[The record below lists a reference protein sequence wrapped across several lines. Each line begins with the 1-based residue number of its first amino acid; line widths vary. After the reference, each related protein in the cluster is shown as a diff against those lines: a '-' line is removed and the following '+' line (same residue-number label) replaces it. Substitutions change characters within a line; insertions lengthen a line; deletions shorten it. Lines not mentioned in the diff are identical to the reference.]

1 MSNKFAE
8 YAAKHANDGKTID
21 VETMVSAQ
29 TMVNEIIEIKDIA
42 RIEKTKY
49 GNPAYMIKISDDTGF
64 FSTSSITRQID
75 KMLADGFQLSD
86 FVGSRWVVIKK
97 HIDEKNG
104 KAACDFLKLEFVED
118 ADSDSDEE

>member
-118 ADSDSDEE
+118 ADFDSDEE

>member
-21 VETMVSAQ
+21 VGTMVSAQ

>member
-1 MSNKFAE
+1 MSNSKFAE
-8 YAAKHANDGKTID
+8 YAAKHANDGKTLD

-49 GNPAYMIKISDDTGF
+49 GNASYMIKISDDTGF
-64 FSTSSITRQID
+64 FSSSSITRQID

-86 FVGSRWVVIKK
+86 FVGTRWVVIKK
-97 HIDEKNG
+97 HLEERNG
-104 KAACDFLKLEFVED
+104 KPACDFLKLEFVED
-118 ADSDSDEE
+118 ADSDEE

>member
-49 GNPAYMIKISDDTGF
+49 GNAAYMIKISDDTGF